1 MQTEE
6 LASKLF
12 ALLKG
17 NGLKIRIFDEDGNDT
32 SDPEQGRRF
41 FVTNPNI
48 MVTIDETSNSIEL
61 SKGSGATHG
70 VAHLQKAIKQLADQ
84 FLMNSG
90 IKVFGKSIRPKDYA
104 YQAKANKGNMMET
117 AIKPVNS
124 LLLGQVMH
132 QLGTSGDYTAAAIAD
147 ALGTDSNR
155 VQQVLNRL
163 VKDGKVVSTGRD
175 TAGNPMYSKSM
186 EEAIT
191 EGFSKMF
198 GSRKTSRQTL
208 EHVNIV
214 VRHRM
219 PVDEQARGA
228 RTRHISAIF
237 LEMAG
242 QRHQMPN
249 TNIWCARAMAQHM
262 AHGGQIAD
270 RVGQHILERTDQLAK
285 LQGFNKY
292 VVANGLINE
301 SSVDI
306 VCTVRE
312 NVQAIKG
319 ELKRMANK
327 RAYESARARIMT
339 MDREALAESDT
350 DELKELFTIKRF
362 DEQYADVLPIVSQLM
377 HSSQV
382 RARCIEEAAC
392 NTVFI
397 SANAKST
404 APVFEFKTTGA
415 RLAYKLSELAGM
427 IVDNPVLVEF
437 VTDLSTKVRTTN
449 RTNAF
454 ERAIMEQILGNL
466 KVKQAVT
473 QTVDITESV
482 DLEAFFDAFENK
494 FL

>member
-1 MQTEE
+1 
-6 LASKLF
+6 
-12 ALLKG
+12 
-17 NGLKIRIFDEDGNDT
+17 
-32 SDPEQGRRF
+32 
-41 FVTNPNI
+41 
-48 MVTIDETSNSIEL
+48 
-61 SKGSGATHG
+61 
-70 VAHLQKAIKQLADQ
+70 
-84 FLMNSG
+84 
-90 IKVFGKSIRPKDYA
+90 
-104 YQAKANKGNMMET
+104 
-117 AIKPVNS
+117 
-124 LLLGQVMH
+124 
-132 QLGTSGDYTAAAIAD
+132 
-147 ALGTDSNR
+147 
-155 VQQVLNRL
+155 
-163 VKDGKVVSTGRD
+163 
-175 TAGNPMYSKSM
+175 
-186 EEAIT
+186 
-191 EGFSKMF
+191 MF

-270 RVGQHILERTDQLAK
+270 RVGQHILERTDQLSK

-306 VCTVRE
+306 VRTVRE
-312 NVQAIKG
+312 NVQVIKC

-397 SANAKST
+397 STNAKST